1 MKILILNPKKI
12 SYKKNYENFFLNNF
26 FLKLKKYRFKKL
38 NYHILNKKDISK
50 KIQLFQIKFTKKISR
65 DILREIVP
73 KLNNIHNIKW
83 NLKTWDFFVGLWIHS
98 YVYIIFDRLNLIKK
112 IKKKINL
119 NEQLII
125 GRDAPLISNDFGKFH
140 EYAGKID
147 WNEKLISR
155 LIYLIKSK
163 DFNNTESILNS
174 QKFLKPK
181 NLPKINIIILNLVI
195 TFFKILSFFL
205 INKKSFVFFNSYIK
219 SKYKLCKIIFNLGSV
234 PFPYSFTLFNSLIIQ
249 CKINPQLRKKIKLN
263 FKKEKNIKLKII
275 KFLFNETFPLI
286 YLEGFLTQKRIADKS
301 HLPKNIKGVF
311 TCSARHDNLFKFWL
325 ADKIQ
330 KKKKIFFGTHGAG
343 YNMYDLFE
351 YQKHEENIS
360 KKYFIWGNRKY
371 SSKMISVGNF
381 LVDSSMK
388 YSNYLEKKNYLLVL
402 PVMSIYKR
410 TLTLFSNESTLLTA
424 RNIELFLNNLSYKIK
439 NKIHIRTH
447 PQDERTDFSFL
458 DLISLNKKLIKILDK
473 GEKYTKISNNY
484 SLAIFPY
491 LSTEFLNS
499 LTLDRPCLIYLN
511 KIELAKFKKDAREL
525 LDELHSIG
533 IVNFSGVS
541 MAKNL
546 KRISKDINKWWN
558 DKKTIKIKKK
568 FCYNYCNN
576 NFDYKLIID
585 ELKK

>member
-1 MKILILNPKKI
+1 
-12 SYKKNYENFFLNNF
+12 
-26 FLKLKKYRFKKL
+26 
-38 NYHILNKKDISK
+38 
-50 KIQLFQIKFTKKISR
+50 
-65 DILREIVP
+65 
-73 KLNNIHNIKW
+73 
-83 NLKTWDFFVGLWIHS
+83 
-98 YVYIIFDRLNLIKK
+98 
-112 IKKKINL
+112 
-119 NEQLII
+119 
-125 GRDAPLISNDFGKFH
+125 
-140 EYAGKID
+140 
-147 WNEKLISR
+147 
-155 LIYLIKSK
+155 
-163 DFNNTESILNS
+163 
-174 QKFLKPK
+174 
-181 NLPKINIIILNLVI
+181 
-195 TFFKILSFFL
+195 
-205 INKKSFVFFNSYIK
+205 
-219 SKYKLCKIIFNLGSV
+219 
-234 PFPYSFTLFNSLIIQ
+234 
-249 CKINPQLRKKIKLN
+249 
-263 FKKEKNIKLKII
+263 
-275 KFLFNETFPLI
+275 
-286 YLEGFLTQKRIADKS
+286 
-301 HLPKNIKGVF
+301 
-311 TCSARHDNLFKFWL
+311 
-325 ADKIQ
+325 
-330 KKKKIFFGTHGAG
+330 
-343 YNMYDLFE
+343 
-351 YQKHEENIS
+351 
-360 KKYFIWGNRKY
+360 
-371 SSKMISVGNF
+371 MISVGNF

-568 FCYNYCNN
+568 FCYNYCNY